1 MKLSN
6 LSRNFL
12 LFAGVVFIA
21 FVLVYT
27 SLPLE
32 NASASITKVTHSD
45 ALVGTGC
52 LFNSER
58 LKRERI
64 FTYNNEEDKPNLEM
78 LSSYSL
84 EDYLPAIGD
93 QGDVG
98 SCVGWATTYYGFTI
112 IKRMEHGKDYPVFS
126 PLSVFNRFSY
136 FKGTDP
142 CQNGAYIDECL
153 NILVSKGSP
162 FEKDYDKP
170 NCSVD
175 PSKKRFKD
183 CLYNY
188 ERLQHNNATQIK
200 LALANNN
207 PVIIGMNVFSGGK
220 GNNLNSRFLDSNG
233 VVKMDNFRSNKH
245 RVGGHALC
253 VVGYD
258 DEIGGGAFKIVNSWG
273 KDWGKNGFFW
283 LKYSDL
289 EVVRC
294 AYALIANEKVASV
307 KSKFKTK
314 NLAITNYNKKNMYV
328 CLGYETE
335 TGVKTK
341 GWYLIQAGQTR
352 WIGVENRTSNEI
364 YYMLMNENGNLF
376 QAHSKIFQYPANPS
390 RSFDYNNDQDAE
402 VYNYFKIEPLNKKKT
417 QYCKISGLSI
427 PKLLE

>member
-1 MKLSN
+1 MKSSN
-6 LSRNFL
+6 LFRYFFL
-12 LFAGVVFIA
+12 AGGVIFIAGVLIF
-21 FVLVYT
+21 T
-27 SLPLE
+27 SLPLSKATSSL
-32 NASASITKVTHSD
+32 NKVVKKEAIS
-45 ALVGTGC
+45 GMGC

-58 LKRERI
+58 LKKETV
-64 FTYNNEEDKPNLEM
+64 FTYDQEENKTNLSM
-78 LSSYSL
+78 LSRYSL
-84 EDYLPAIGD
+84 EEYLPEIGN

-112 IKRMEHGKDYPVFS
+112 IKRLEHGKDYPVFS

-136 FKGTDP
+136 FKGFNP
-142 CQNGAYIDECL
+142 CDNGAYIDECL
-153 NILVSKGSP
+153 SLLVSKGCP

-175 PSKKRFKD
+175 PTRKRFND
-183 CLYNY
+183 CLFNF

-253 VVGYD
+253 IVGYD
-258 DEIGGGAFKIVNSWG
+258 DEVGGGAFKIANSWG

-283 LKYSDL
+283 LRYSDL

-294 AYALIANEKVASV
+294 AYALIANEKVVSV

-335 TGVKTK
+335 SGVKTK

-376 QAHSKIFQYPANPS
+376 QAHSNNFQYPANPS
-390 RSFDYNNDQDAE
+390 RSFDYNNKQDAD

-417 QYCKISGLSI
+417 QYCKISGSSI

>member
-1 MKLSN
+1 
-6 LSRNFL
+6 
-12 LFAGVVFIA
+12 
-21 FVLVYT
+21 
-27 SLPLE
+27 
-32 NASASITKVTHSD
+32 
-45 ALVGTGC
+45 
-52 LFNSER
+52 
-58 LKRERI
+58 
-64 FTYNNEEDKPNLEM
+64 
-78 LSSYSL
+78 
-84 EDYLPAIGD
+84 
-93 QGDVG
+93 
-98 SCVGWATTYYGFTI
+98 
-112 IKRMEHGKDYPVFS
+112 
-126 PLSVFNRFSY
+126 
-136 FKGTDP
+136 
-142 CQNGAYIDECL
+142 
-153 NILVSKGSP
+153 
-162 FEKDYDKP
+162 
-170 NCSVD
+170 
-175 PSKKRFKD
+175 
-183 CLYNY
+183 LYNY

-233 VVKMDNFRSNKH
+233 VVKMDNFRSNKY

-273 KDWGKNGFFW
+273 RDWGNNGFFW

-335 TGVKTK
+335 SGVKTK

-376 QAHSKIFQYPANPS
+376 QAHSKNFQYPANPS
-390 RSFDYNNDQDAE
+390 RSFDYNNKQDAD

-417 QYCKISGLSI
+417 QYCKISGSSI